1 MKKHF
6 STIILTAALSASTLS
21 CFAQKQPESETGL
34 SAMVPDKE
42 QLDKRMQWFDNA
54 RFGMFIH
61 WGVYSPL
68 ACSWNGK
75 RYNGYGEHIQR
86 MARIPVEV
94 YKKEVVAGFNPEE
107 FDAEEW
113 IRIATKKNICSYR

>member
-42 QLDKRMQWFDNA
+42 QLDSTMPA
-54 RFGMFIH
+54 SVCSFI
-61 WGVYSPL
+61 
-68 ACSWNGK
+68 
-75 RYNGYGEHIQR
+75 GESTPR
-86 MARIPVEV
+86 
-94 YKKEVVAGFNPEE
+94 
-107 FDAEEW
+107 
-113 IRIATKKNICSYR
+113 